1 MVSPCISWDRVNILI
16 NVKKSYKYFKSC
28 VTNLLVVNVQQQTFE
43 IKYINVWKRV
53 C

>member
-16 NVKKSYKYFKSC
+16 NVKQSHKYFKSC
-28 VTNLLVVNVQQQTFE
+28 ATNLLVLNVQQIFE